1 MRFISMIVRIV
12 GLAALPILLLIA
24 LSTGCQRRQTSV
36 LSYGGLHFYG
46 SSVCDEVSI
55 DPKIPRD
62 VEIVLSNDT
71 KVEMSVLERSSV
83 ATVFG
88 NAVQAGTTPGKEFIE
103 TFKIRE
109 CEVTYINGRFK
120 YLRVREPAQIIN
132 LRNGK
137 SVTLPATHAEIKAA
151 FGEPT
156 ETGAIESQQP

>member
-1 MRFISMIVRIV
+1 MTVRIARSAV
-12 GLAALPILLLIA
+12 LMILLSIA
-24 LSTGCQRRQTSV
+24 PSCGWQRRQTSV

-55 DPKIPRD
+55 DRQRPKD

-71 KVEMSVLERSSV
+71 KVEMSVLERSLV
-83 ATVFG
+83 TTVFG
-88 NAVQAGTTPGKEFIE
+88 NPVQAGATPGKEFIE

-109 CEVTYINGRFK
+109 CEVTYVDGRFK
-120 YLRVREPAQIIN
+120 YLRVREPAQIVN
-132 LRNGK
+132 LQNGK

-156 ETGAIESQQP
+156 ATGAIESQQP